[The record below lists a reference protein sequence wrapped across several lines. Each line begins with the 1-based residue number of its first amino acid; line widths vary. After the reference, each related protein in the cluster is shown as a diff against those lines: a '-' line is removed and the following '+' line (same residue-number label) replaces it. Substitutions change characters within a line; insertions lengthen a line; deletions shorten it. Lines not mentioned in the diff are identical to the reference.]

1 MNQRLRSWATIVVI
15 AVLLTVTTWLLL
27 VEPSRNTHSSWERV
41 HTSVA
46 LPVETSDALT
56 AVEDSDDQDSDDTH
70 TRNRFIDEQAVI
82 ELSLEE
88 QRIAGIKTAHLAAMS
103 YRPETKA
110 YGEVL
115 DVQELLELRTRYDAA
130 RSEKEIYAAELQ
142 ASLHEYQRLR
152 KLGKQGKIVSPQQL
166 KVSESNWLRDK
177 ARLES
182 ASIKQRNVRDQ
193 AVQVW
198 GHTLGS
204 MALSEKSKQ
213 FDRLINHLDVLVLVT
228 LLPGQSL
235 AKTTSLVFVG
245 RTANRNHA
253 REARL
258 ISAATHTDDVTQ
270 GETYLFL
277 TDGEQFRT
285 GMRLVVWI
293 PKTQSAH
300 TGVYLPAESVV
311 WYAGKPWSY
320 VRISDVLFVRRSV
333 PKDSEL
339 DGGWIVRDG
348 FEANEQI
355 VVDGTQSLLSEE
367 FRWQIPE
374 EDTD

>member
-1 MNQRLRSWATIVVI
+1 MNQRLRSWTTIVVI

-27 VEPSRNTHSSWERV
+27 VERSRDTPSSRERL

-46 LPVETSDALT
+46 LPVETRDGQT
-56 AVEDSDDQDSDDTH
+56 AVDDSDDRDSDDTY
-70 TRNRFIDEQAVI
+70 TRLRFVDGQAVV
-82 ELSLEE
+82 ELSMEE
-88 QRIAGIKTAHLAAMS
+88 QRIAGIETAHLAALS
-103 YRPETKA
+103 HRPETKA

-115 DVQELLELRTRYDAA
+115 NVHDLLELRTRYDSA
-130 RSEKEIYAAELQ
+130 RTEKEIYAAELQ

-152 KLGKQGKIVSPQQL
+152 KLGKQGKIISPQEL

-177 ARLES
+177 ARLEA

-198 GHTLGS
+198 GNTLGS
-204 MALSEKSKQ
+204 MALGENAKQ
-213 FDRLINHLDVLVLVT
+213 FDRLINHIDVLVLVT

-235 AKTTSLVFVG
+235 AKATSLIFVG

-253 REARL
+253 REAHL
-258 ISAATHTDDVTQ
+258 ISAATHTDDVSQ

-320 VRISDVLFVRRSV
+320 VKISDVLFVRRSV
-333 PKDSEL
+333 PQDSEL
-339 DGGWIVRDG
+339 NGGWIVREG
-348 FEANEQI
+348 FAANEQI
-355 VVDGTQSLLSEE
+355 VVAGTQTLLSEE

>member
-1 MNQRLRSWATIVVI
+1 MNQRLKSWTTIVVI
-15 AVLLTVTTWLLL
+15 AVLLIVTTWLLW
-27 VEPSRNTHSSWERV
+27 EERSRDTLSSWERL
-41 HTSVA
+41 HTSVT
-46 LPVETSDALT
+46 LPVETRDAQT
-56 AVEDSDDQDSDDTH
+56 AVEDSDDQDFDDTH
-70 TRNRFIDEQAVI
+70 TRIRLIDGQAVV

-88 QRIAGIKTAHLAAMS
+88 QRIAGIQTAHLAALPH
-103 YRPETKA
+103 RPETKA

-130 RSEKEIYAAELQ
+130 RLEKEIYAAELQ

-166 KVSESNWLRDK
+166 KVSESNWLRDT
-177 ARLES
+177 ARLKS
-182 ASIKQRNVRDQ
+182 ASIKQRNVHDQ

-204 MALSEKSKQ
+204 MALSENSKQ
-213 FDRLINHLDVLVLVT
+213 FERLINHLDVLVLVT

-235 AKTTSLVFVG
+235 AKATSLVYVG
-245 RTANRNHA
+245 RTANRNRA

-270 GETYLFL
+270 GETYMFL

-320 VRISDVLFVRRSV
+320 VKISDVLFVRRSV
-333 PKDSEL
+333 PQDSEL
-339 DGGWIVRDG
+339 DGGWIVSAG
-348 FEANEQI
+348 FAANEQI
-355 VVDGTQSLLSEE
+355 VVAGTQTLLSEE